1 MNIIVR
7 SHNSELCYC
16 RPDTTWERENKDYF
30 VPDFV
35 DELYFCPIIFAKV
48 AKAGKCVGAKFSERY
63 YDSVN
68 FGLLMYAGNPETDL
82 ATTSCLDHSSILPFP
97 MYNRIVFDR
106 EGNDLTIMR
115 DSEVL
120 FTLPG
125 AAPSDEGAKGAM
137 ISLIEDS
144 ICKVSTR
151 VSLRIGDFV
160 AAELA
165 APQLLATR
173 SVADTTDAADA
184 PKPSATSSRTKIE
197 ATFCDNELFG
207 FNIVF

>member
-1 MNIIVR
+1 MNITVR
-7 SHNSELCYC
+7 PHNSELCYC
-16 RPDTTWERENKDYF
+16 RPDTTWERENKDYY

-35 DELYFCPIIFAKV
+35 DKLYFCPIIFAKV
-48 AKAGKCVGAKFSERY
+48 AKAGKCVGTKFAERY

-68 FGLLMYAGNPETDL
+68 FGLLMYSGNPESDL

-125 AAPSDEGAKGAM
+125 AEPETKDAKGAM

-144 ICKVSTR
+144 ICKVSKR
-151 VSLRIGDFV
+151 VSLRIGDFI
-160 AAELA
+160 AAELDG
-165 APQLLATR
+165 PKLLATR
-173 SVADTTDAADA
+173 
-184 PKPSATSSRTKIE
+184 PSADSSGAAAASSRTKIE

-207 FNIVF
+207 FRIVF